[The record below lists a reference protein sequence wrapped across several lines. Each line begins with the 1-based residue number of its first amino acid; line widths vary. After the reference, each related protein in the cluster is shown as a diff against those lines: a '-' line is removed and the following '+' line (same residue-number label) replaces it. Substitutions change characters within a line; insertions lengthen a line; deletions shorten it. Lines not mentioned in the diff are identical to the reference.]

1 MPIEHESYPDQVLSI
16 IRVAP
21 VIGFFS
27 FFNTFLFPDQPI
39 QGRDALAQDAFLPPY
54 LLIEEGEQA
63 EPQLP

>member
-1 MPIEHESYPDQVLSI
+1 MPIEHESYPVRDLSI
-16 IRVAP
+16 LRVAP
-21 VIGFFS
+21 VRLFFS
-27 FFNTFLFPDQPI
+27 FFYTVLFPDQPI